1 MTDRLLTTSEVCER
15 LGVCIKTLQVLRS
28 NRKIAYLRF
37 GHRSIRFREQA
48 VEEFLRQ
55 REKAVTYAEVNQ

>member
-1 MTDRLLTTSEVCER
+1 V
-15 LGVCIKTLQVLRS
+15 
-28 NRKIAYLRF
+28 NRKIRKGSNVYNSQRLPYLRF